1 MKATIPV
8 LLEDPAFLVVDKP
21 AGFLV
26 IPDRYDVLAPVV
38 STRLEDAYGKLL
50 TVHRLDKDT
59 SGALIYAR
67 NPEAHAA
74 LSKAFES
81 RAVEKAYRAVVLGEP
96 EWDETVCEIPLA
108 PDADPMHRT
117 VADSAN
123 GKPSRTRFKV
133 LGRYGKYTLVEA
145 RPETGR
151 THQIRVHLK
160 ALGHPVACDR
170 LYGDGRPVKL
180 SAFKRKWRGDE
191 FDEKPLLS
199 RVGLHAWS
207 LAFPHPAT
215 LARVEVEAPY
225 PRDLRALSAQLEKL
239 K

>member
-38 STRLEDAYGKLL
+38 STRLEDEYGKLW

-59 SGALIYAR
+59 SGALLYAR
-67 NPEAHAA
+67 SAAAHAA
-74 LSKAFES
+74 LSQAFEGRS
-81 RAVEKAYRAVVLGEP
+81 VEKAYRAVVLGEP
-96 EWDETVCEIPLA
+96 EWDETVCDIPLT
-108 PDADPMHRT
+108 PDGDPMHRT
-117 VADSAN
+117 VADPEH
-123 GKPSRTRFKV
+123 GKPSRSRFRV
-133 LGRYGKYTLVEA
+133 LGRYGRYALVEA
-145 RPETGR
+145 VIETGR

-170 LYGDGRPVKL
+170 LYGDGQPVKL
-180 SAFKRKWRGDE
+180 SSFKRKWRGDE

-207 LAFPHPAT
+207 LEFTHPT
-215 LARVEVEAPY
+215 DGSTVSVEAPY
-225 PRDLRALSAQLEKL
+225 PRDLRALTTQLEKL